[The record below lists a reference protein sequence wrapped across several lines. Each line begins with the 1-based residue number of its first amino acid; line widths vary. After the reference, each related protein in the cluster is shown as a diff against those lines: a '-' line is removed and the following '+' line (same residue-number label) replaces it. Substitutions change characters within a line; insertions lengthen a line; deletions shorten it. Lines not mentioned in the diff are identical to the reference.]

1 MFEHKTIQNLEDFF
15 TGLNQRRGKEVYFY
29 RINGYNEPI
38 REFLQKYY
46 EAARLSGVVIEGKIP
61 NPDEKNLAYYEEIM
75 GMNFRMDMGFITS
88 SLKKW
93 LPRMNDYQRNNVAM
107 SIYDTLDAMRKEG
120 KNDNMLKN
128 AYIKFMCWLY
138 YKFERIVNR
147 LGEDKVPKILYEG
160 EISNYELKLITVLS
174 NAGCDVV
181 LLQYKG
187 DQNYQKLD
195 AGSKLSCSLEMPGM
209 TKFPET
215 FSIKRMREEMQRR
228 INQERL
234 YGKKKTAGFKLYQ
247 CVDGRKRTGGYSEEY
262 PDPRG

>member
-1 MFEHKTIQNLEDFF
+1 
-15 TGLNQRRGKEVYFY
+15 
-29 RINGYNEPI
+29 
-38 REFLQKYY
+38 
-46 EAARLSGVVIEGKIP
+46 
-61 NPDEKNLAYYEEIM
+61 
-75 GMNFRMDMGFITS
+75 MDRGFITS

-138 YKFERIVNR
+138 YKFERIVNQ

-187 DQNYQKLD
+187 IKLSETGCGIEIVLQSGD
-195 AGSKLSCSLEMPGM
+195 AGHDKISGN
-209 TKFPET
+209 
-215 FSIKRMREEMQRR
+215 IQ
-228 INQERL
+228 
-234 YGKKKTAGFKLYQ
+234 Y
-247 CVDGRKRTGGYSEEY
+247 
-262 PDPRG
+262 

>member
-93 LPRMNDYQRNNVAM
+93 LPRMITREIMWQCQFM
-107 SIYDTLDAMRKEG
+107 TPLMRC
-120 KNDNMLKN
+120 
-128 AYIKFMCWLY
+128 A
-138 YKFERIVNR
+138 
-147 LGEDKVPKILYEG
+147 
-160 EISNYELKLITVLS
+160 
-174 NAGCDVV
+174 
-181 LLQYKG
+181 
-187 DQNYQKLD
+187 
-195 AGSKLSCSLEMPGM
+195 
-209 TKFPET
+209 
-215 FSIKRMREEMQRR
+215 KRVRM
-228 INQERL
+228 II
-234 YGKKKTAGFKLYQ
+234 
-247 CVDGRKRTGGYSEEY
+247 C
-262 PDPRG
+262 